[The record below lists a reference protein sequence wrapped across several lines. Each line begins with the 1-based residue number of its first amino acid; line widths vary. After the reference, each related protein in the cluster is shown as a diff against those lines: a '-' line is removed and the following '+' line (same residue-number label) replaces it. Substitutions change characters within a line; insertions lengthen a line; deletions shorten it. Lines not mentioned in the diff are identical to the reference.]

1 MYAYISK
8 DYVTVVSGKVS
19 GGGDTQTPSSSEG
32 ITYSVHAQTYGWMG
46 EQKDGAMAGTEG
58 EAKRLEAVKIKLRDP
73 SVSGSV
79 KYRSHIQSIG
89 WTDWKSDGAMSG
101 TEGQAK
107 RMEAIQIQLT
117 GKMAEKYDIYYR
129 VHCQTYGWL
138 DWAKNGET
146 AGTTDGAKRM
156 EHWRSGL

>member
-46 EQKDGAMAGTEG
+46 DKQDGAMAGTEG

-89 WTDWKSDGAMSG
+89 WDGL
-101 TEGQAK
+101 EV
-107 RMEAIQIQLT
+107 RRRYVRDRRP
-117 GKMAEKYDIYYR
+117 GKA
-129 VHCQTYGWL
+129 
-138 DWAKNGET
+138 
-146 AGTTDGAKRM
+146 DGSNPDSADRKDGRKI
-156 EHWRSGL
+156 